1 MPRVPDSRR
10 RKGMEFALHL
20 RAAHMS
26 HLRKGAFLKRVILV
40 TLIVLL
46 AFTSGMSTK
55 LVTSWKNPSY
65 SGQRFTKI
73 LVLGVSKNPSIRADF
88 EDALSA
94 KVTRPGVEAVPGNTI
109 LLRPES
115 TQLDINYLKTQVRE
129 NKIDAVIMSRLIKD
143 EKNITYIPGDNY
155 FIAYPTHR
163 TFYGYY
169 GTVYAQVY
177 SPDYLR
183 EDRKVRIETSLYAAT
198 APDGELIWTGISDTF
213 NPKSAHKTIDG
224 LVKLV
229 VRELEKVAILKKPLN
244 E

>member
-40 TLIVLL
+40 TSIVLL

-129 NKIDAVIMSRLIKD
+129 NKIDAVIMSRLIKTR
-143 EKNITYIPGDNY
+143 KIL
-155 FIAYPTHR
+155 PTFPVTTISLPTR
-163 TFYGYY
+163 
-169 GTVYAQVY
+169 
-177 SPDYLR
+177 
-183 EDRKVRIETSLYAAT
+183 RIERSTATT
-198 APDGELIWTGISDTF
+198 APSTRRCIRLTTSARTG
-213 NPKSAHKTIDG
+213 K
-224 LVKLV
+224 
-229 VRELEKVAILKKPLN
+229 
-244 E
+244 